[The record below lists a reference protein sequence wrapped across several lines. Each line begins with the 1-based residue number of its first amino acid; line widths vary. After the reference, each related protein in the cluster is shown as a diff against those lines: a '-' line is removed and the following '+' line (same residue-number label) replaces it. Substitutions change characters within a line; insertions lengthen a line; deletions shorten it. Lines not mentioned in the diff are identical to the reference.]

1 MRARARM
8 CVCVCVCV
16 CVLLVVVVAVVGV
29 VVAVVVVV
37 DRRLRTVVEARVQL
51 IAGSR
56 ENRREVID
64 LWG

>member
-8 CVCVCVCV
+8 CVCV
-16 CVLLVVVVAVVGV
+16 CVLLVVVVAVVVV